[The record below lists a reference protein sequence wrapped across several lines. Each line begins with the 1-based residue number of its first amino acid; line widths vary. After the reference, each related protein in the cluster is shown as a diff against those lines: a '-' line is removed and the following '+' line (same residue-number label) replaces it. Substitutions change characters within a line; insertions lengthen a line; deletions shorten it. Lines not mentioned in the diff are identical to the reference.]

1 MFKLIQC
8 ITCKLIII
16 LKKYTIYL
24 IKNLFYSFCLTV
36 FIITTIIWVTRSV
49 KYIKYIT
56 EYGLDIHIFLQVILL
71 ILPPLL
77 LIILPISIIITN
89 ILIYNKLI
97 KNNELII
104 LQNSGVS
111 KKSILFSAL
120 LLSLACSI
128 YIFYLTFF
136 LIPQTEFKLAHIQK
150 NMKNNIVN
158 VLLNNDNFNRLNNI
172 TLYVKE
178 KNEDILNS
186 LLIYIENQKE
196 NKIQIIYAKKGIV
209 KDNVVKLIDGNIQEF
224 VYNDHDTQTTMF
236 FDEYAVDLFKYYN
249 LNNNDFKEKK
259 ISFTALNII
268 DLLAYPNKNSKEYL
282 YELHQR
288 LINSL
293 ICLAVG
299 VLSAFLI
306 INAGFSRMNN
316 NKDLFKTFVIN
327 ISIFLIV
334 LYTLKLAK
342 NNINI
347 IYISYSFIFIPI
359 LYVYFNLR
367 EKKYV

>member
-1 MFKLIQC
+1 M
-8 ITCKLIII
+8 
-16 LKKYTIYL
+16 KKYTIYL

-36 FIITTIIWVTRSV
+36 FIITAIIWVTRSI

-56 EYGLDIHIFLQVILL
+56 EYGLEINIFFQVILL
-71 ILPPLL
+71 ILPPLM

-111 KKSILFSAL
+111 KKSILFASF
-120 LLSLACSI
+120 LLSLACSS

-136 LIPQTEFKLAHIQK
+136 LIPKTDYKLINIQK
-150 NMKNNIVN
+150 NMKNNIIN

-178 KNEDILNS
+178 KQDDSLNN
-186 LLIYIENQKE
+186 LLIYIENKKE
-196 NKIQIIYAKKGIV
+196 NKIQMIYAKKGIV
-209 KDNVVKLIDGNIQEF
+209 QDNIIKLVNGNIQEF
-224 VYNDHDTQTTMF
+224 FYTNQSAQTTMF
-236 FDEYAVDLFKYYN
+236 FNEYTVDLFKYYN
-249 LNNNDFKEKK
+249 INKNDFKEKK
-259 ISFTALNII
+259 FSFSSLNII
-268 DLLAYPNKNSKEYL
+268 ELLFFYDKNNKEYL

-288 LINSL
+288 IINGL
-293 ICLAVG
+293 ICLSVG
-299 VLSAFLI
+299 LLSAFLI
-306 INAGFSRMNN
+306 INANFSRTNN
-316 NKDLFKTFVIN
+316 NKDLLQNFIIN

-347 IYISYSFIFIPI
+347 IYLSYLFIFIPI